1 MYYGADSFSNRHNG
15 DRAAQRGANRIY
27 RNLRRNISAILR
39 AIRAAPRRAEL
50 TAGARGR
57 RASTIGEKGKT
68 DVCR

>member
-39 AIRAAPRRAEL
+39 AIRAAPRRAVSAVYEC
-50 TAGARGR
+50 TPGR
-57 RASTIGEKGKT
+57 QRE
-68 DVCR
+68 